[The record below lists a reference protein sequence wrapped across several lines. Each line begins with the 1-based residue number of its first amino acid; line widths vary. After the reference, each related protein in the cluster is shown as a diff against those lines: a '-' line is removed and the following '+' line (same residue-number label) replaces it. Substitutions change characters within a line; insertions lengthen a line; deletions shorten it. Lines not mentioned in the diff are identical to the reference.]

1 MPNTIKI
8 TDVTRLAKKVSGVIM
23 QYAILIV
30 GIVIILALIIWT
42 TNKLTL
48 NDRNCRNMETLTSF
62 NQSHLTIGPLSDE
75 NCNRSLKDFY
85 IKTAYNCCCAGNYK
99 NDFVS
104 ICALKDC
111 IKQGIRCLDFEI
123 YSVNDKAVVA
133 ASSVNNDT
141 IKETYNSVPW
151 KQVISTLV
159 NSALG
164 KDTSN
169 MCPNPADPLIL
180 HLRIMSKN
188 TKIYNEIAQE
198 FSSEGIAPYMLGP
211 EYSYQYSGGGGGPA
225 HNAGGHIP
233 IFNLKNKIF
242 IMIDANNEENP
253 LFMKTNLAEYV
264 NLATNS
270 THTSWASTQRFYDI
284 KNAPSFDELITHN
297 QTGVTVCLP
306 DLAARATNFPYNIPK
321 GLGCQMI
328 AMSFQHDDGQLQA
341 YINFFNS
348 AGQAFVLQPEK
359 FLETITCIPLPS
371 AKRTTSPP
379 KKISLPGF
387 PEASI
392 MM

>member
-1 MPNTIKI
+1 MQRTPKL
-8 TDVTRLAKKVSGVIM
+8 TDVKRLARKVSGVIM

-30 GIVIILALIIWT
+30 GIVIVLALIIWT

-48 NDRNCRNMETLTSF
+48 NNKNCRNMEILTSV
-62 NQSHLTIGPLSDE
+62 NQNQLTISPLKAE

-151 KQVISTLV
+151 TQVISTLV

-164 KDTSN
+164 GNSST
-169 MCPNPADPLIL
+169 MCPNPTDPLIL
-180 HLRIMSKN
+180 HLRIMSKR
-188 TKIYNEIAQE
+188 TKIYNDIAKE
-198 FSSEGIAPYMLGP
+198 FSSEGIAQYMLGP

-225 HNAGGHIP
+225 HNAGGQIP

-242 IMIDANNEENP
+242 IMIDSNNEENP

-264 NLATNS
+264 NLSTNS
-270 THTSWASTQRFYDI
+270 PHNPWASTERFYNI
-284 KNAPSFDELITHN
+284 KNAPSFDNLITHN
-297 QTGVTVCLP
+297 KTGVTVCLP
-306 DLAARATNFPYNIPK
+306 DLAPRATNFPYNIPK

-328 AMSFQHDDGQLQA
+328 AMSFQKDDSQLQA

-348 AGQAFVLQPEK
+348 AGYVFVLQPEE
-359 FLETITCIPLPS
+359 FLETITCIPIKS
-371 AKRTTSPP
+371 KQRTAPP
-379 KKISLPGF
+379 PTKISLPGF